1 MLEIR
6 LLGQIHC
13 VLVGNSRTTIGL
25 IHVKRSGNG
34 PKLRAGTCAAR
45 FSDLLPARPEPVGG
59 VLSTAIYSDLLVL
72 RRPARY
78 GGSDRTTDFLARKT
92 LARLRCVGIQFE
104 GVLRTLKTRDEI
116 GRQCNEFCCMV
127 D

>member
-34 PKLRAGTCAAR
+34 PKLRAGT
-45 FSDLLPARPEPVGG
+45 
-59 VLSTAIYSDLLVL
+59 
-72 RRPARY
+72 RR
-78 GGSDRTTDFLARKT
+78 DFLICCL
-92 LARLRCVGIQFE
+92 LAQSGQAACYPPLPRLRCVGIQFE
-104 GVLRTLKTRDEI
+104 GVMRSLKAREEI